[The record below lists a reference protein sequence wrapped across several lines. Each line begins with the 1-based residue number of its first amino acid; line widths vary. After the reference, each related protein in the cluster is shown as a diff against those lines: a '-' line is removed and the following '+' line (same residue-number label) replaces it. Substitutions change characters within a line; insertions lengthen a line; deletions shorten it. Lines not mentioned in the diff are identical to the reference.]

1 MAKKPSKPAE
11 LSTPAAMTAAQFV
24 ARLKEL
30 QSDAELKKI
39 QRYFKSEAGEY
50 GAGDQFMGVKM
61 GQVFALAKEFIALP
75 PAEIDKLL
83 ASPIHEVRAGGC
95 SVMDKQ
101 ARSAKTPE
109 SRRKELYELYFARMP
124 QINNWDLVDLAAPFV
139 VGRYLYERPR
149 AFLYRLARS
158 PNLWERR
165 TAIVATYYFI
175 RQGDVDDTF
184 ALAEAL
190 LHDDEDLIHKAVGGG
205 LRWAGDSDPQRLLAF
220 LDKHAAVM
228 PRVMLRYAV
237 EHLSA
242 AQRAKYMKAK
252 DAA

>member
-1 MAKKPSKPAE
+1 MKECS
-11 LSTPAAMTAAQFV
+11 
-24 ARLKEL
+24 AREL
-30 QSDAELKKI
+30 QRAIRAQGNKERAKLVGVFFKTGKGQYAE
-39 QRYFKSEAGEY
+39 
-50 GAGDQFMGVKM
+50 GDIFLGLTVP
-61 GQVFALAKEFIALP
+61 QVRAAIRPYRQMPLREV
-75 PAEIDKLL
+75 DVLL
-83 ASPIHEVRAGGC
+83 ASKYHEERLAALVILVHQSQRGDDEVRGKLCAFYL
-95 SVMDKQ
+95 K
-101 ARSAKTPE
+101 RTK
-109 SRRKELYELYFARMP
+109 

-139 VGRYLYERPR
+139 VGGYLYERPR

-228 PRVMLRYAV
+228 PRVMLRYAI

-252 DAA
+252 DKG